1 MKKLGLLVVGG
12 IAAIVL
18 IANLGPMV
26 GLAIGL
32 AVMYYAYKKCVVAET
47 GGKKF
52 WWGALSVIGLCIAVA
67 NLPAILGAVAI
78 YVLYLVYKK
87 WNQSE
92 TIVEQTENDPF
103 TNFEREWSKLKNS

>member
-32 AVMYYAYKKCVVAET
+32 AVMYYAFKKCTAAET

-52 WWGALSVIGLCIAVA
+52 WWGALSVVGLCVSVA

-78 YVLYLVYKK
+78 YVLYVVYKK
-87 WNQSE
+87 WNAKESLE
-92 TIVEQTENDPF
+92 DSISNDPF
-103 TNFEREWSKLKNS
+103 TNFENEWAKLKNN

>member
-32 AVMYYAYKKCVVAET
+32 AVMYYAFKKCTAE
-47 GGKKF
+47 
-52 WWGALSVIGLCIAVA
+52 
-67 NLPAILGAVAI
+67 N
-78 YVLYLVYKK
+78 
-87 WNQSE
+87 N
-92 TIVEQTENDPF
+92 
-103 TNFEREWSKLKNS
+103 

>member
-32 AVMYYAYKKCVVAET
+32 AVMYYAYKKCMTAET
-47 GGKKF
+47 SGKKF
-52 WWGALSVIGLCIAVA
+52 WWGVLSVIGLCVSVA
-67 NLPAILGAVAI
+67 NIPAILGAVAI
-78 YVLYLVYKK
+78 YVLYVVYKK
-87 WNQSE
+87 WNDKESLDQN
-92 TIVEQTENDPF
+92 TDNDPF
-103 TNFEREWSKLKNS
+103 TNFEKEWAKLKNS

>member
-1 MKKLGLLVVGG
+1 MKKLGLLVIGG

-18 IANLGPMV
+18 MVNLGPMV

-32 AVMYYAYKKCVVAET
+32 AVMYYAFKKCTAAET

-52 WWGALSVIGLCIAVA
+52 WWGALSVVGLCISVS

-78 YVLYLVYKK
+78 YVLYIVYKK
-87 WNQSE
+87 WNNKE
-92 TIVEQTENDPF
+92 TVHEHHDNDPF
-103 TNFEREWSKLKNS
+103 SNFEREWTKLKNS

>member
-32 AVMYYAYKKCVVAET
+32 AVMYYAFKKAMAAQS

-52 WWGALSVIGLCIAVA
+52 WWGALSVVGLCLSVS

-78 YVLYLVYKK
+78 YVLYVVYKK
-87 WNQSE
+87 WNQSPVLDE
-92 TIVEQTENDPF
+92 NDNNDPF
-103 TNFEREWSKLKNS
+103 TNFEREWAKLKNS

>member
-32 AVMYYAYKKCVVAET
+32 VVMYYAFKKAMGAET

-52 WWGALSVIGLCIAVA
+52 WWGALSVVGLCVSVA
-67 NLPAILGAVAI
+67 NIPAILGAAAI

-87 WNQSE
+87 WNGSAS
-92 TIVEQTENDPF
+92 VEESIDNDPF
-103 TNFEREWSKLKNS
+103 TNFEREWAKLKNS